1 MILAIIPA
9 RWHSSRFPGKPLAD
23 IGGKSMIQR
32 VYEQVSYAK
41 TVQEIAV
48 ATDDQR
54 ILDHVREFGG
64 LAHLTSS
71 RHLTGTDRCA
81 ELAKKFPKARIVV
94 NVQGDEPFIQPEQID
109 LLTDLLGSAGNGFP
123 IATLAKKIV
132 EPAHLSSPNVV
143 KVVFSEKT
151 GALYFSRNPIPHLRG
166 TPQERWLEAQDYFK
180 HIGLYA
186 FKRQA
191 LLRIAQLSP
200 TPLERA
206 ESLEQLRWLENGY
219 RIAVGVTEKETIG
232 IDTPE
237 DLEAARAFI

>member
-23 IGGKSMIQR
+23 IGGKTMIQR
-32 VYEQVSYAK
+32 VYEQVSSAK
-41 TVQEIAV
+41 TVQKVAV
-48 ATDDQR
+48 ATDDMR
-54 ILDHVREFGG
+54 IFDHVKGFGG
-64 LAHLTSS
+64 DAYMTDSQ
-71 RHLTGTDRCA
+71 HLTGTDRCA
-81 ELAKKFPKARIVV
+81 ELAQKFPQASIVV
-94 NVQGDEPFIQPEQID
+94 NVQGDEPFVQSDQID
-109 LLTDLLGSAGNGFP
+109 LLANLLSSAGRGFS

-143 KVVFSEKT
+143 KVVFCKKT
-151 GALYFSRNPIPHLRG
+151 GALYFSRNPIPYLQG
-166 TPQERWLEAQDYFK
+166 KPMERWIEARDYFK

-186 FKRQA
+186 FKRQT
-191 LLRIAQLSP
+191 LLRIAQLPPAS
-200 TPLERA
+200 LERA

-237 DLEAARAFI
+237 DLEAARAFV